1 MVYSYNGIK
10 WVDKLFVN
18 ILGIVSIT
26 YYLLF
31 VSNTLKMEKPF
42 LAQKPYKIRL
52 RPFAHGCSMPYSK
65 ENEQTTVMCNNLGKC
80 HKNVEQRQF
89 RHKRMSTV

>member
-10 WVDKLFVN
+10 QVDKLSVN
-18 ILGIVSIT
+18 ILDIVCVT

-42 LAQKPYKIRL
+42 LAQKP
-52 RPFAHGCSMPYSK
+52 
-65 ENEQTTVMCNNLGKC
+65 
-80 HKNVEQRQF
+80 
-89 RHKRMSTV
+89 